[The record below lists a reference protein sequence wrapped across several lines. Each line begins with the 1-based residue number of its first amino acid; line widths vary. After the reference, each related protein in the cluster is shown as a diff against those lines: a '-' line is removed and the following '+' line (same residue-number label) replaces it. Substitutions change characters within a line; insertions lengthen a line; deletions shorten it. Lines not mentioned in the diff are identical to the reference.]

1 MAGPALPHGAVA
13 SDALVSLVNQVS
25 RVAWTLWG
33 QAFNSV
39 HATTRLTVDQA
50 DDLTIDE
57 RIAKGD
63 REAIYD
69 AVVEAREQLND
80 LREKIGSLLVDS
92 TETLDRLNALRSA
105 KQRYGESI
113 SPLVRWKQKASP
125 RTDARG
131 PKRPRSGK
139 SR

>member
-1 MAGPALPHGAVA
+1 MAGPALPDGAVA
-13 SDALVSLVNQVS
+13 SDALVALVNDVS

-39 HATTRLTVDQA
+39 YATTRLTVDQA
-50 DDLTIDE
+50 DELSIDE

-69 AVVEAREQLND
+69 AIVEARERLNE
-80 LREKIGSLLVDS
+80 LREKIGSLLVES
-92 TETLDRLNALRSA
+92 TETLDRLNALKSA
-105 KQRYGESI
+105 KQRFGESI

>member
-1 MAGPALPHGAVA
+1 M
-13 SDALVSLVNQVS
+13 
-25 RVAWTLWG
+25 AWTLWG

-39 HATTRLTVDQA
+39 HASTRLTVDQA
-50 DDLTIDE
+50 DELTIDQ
-57 RIAKGD
+57 RIAAGD

-69 AVVEAREQLND
+69 AIVEAREQLNE
-80 LREKIGSLLVDS
+80 LRERIGTLLVES
-92 TETLDRLNALRSA
+92 TDTLDRLNALRSA

-113 SPLVRWKQKASP
+113 SPLVRWKQEASP